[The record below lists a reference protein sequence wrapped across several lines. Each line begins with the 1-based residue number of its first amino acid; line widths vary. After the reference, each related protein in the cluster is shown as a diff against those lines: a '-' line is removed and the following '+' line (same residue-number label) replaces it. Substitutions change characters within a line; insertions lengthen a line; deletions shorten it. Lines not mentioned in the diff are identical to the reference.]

1 MKKITLTALLM
12 GLATLSSCSMIPGL
26 TPSVENP
33 LESLE
38 AGVIPTGG
46 EEVDL
51 EQLESI
57 FNDETKEETTLR
69 NGLSIKIL
77 NTTFEYSD
85 VSKYNNDGFKE
96 EYNDVIRISNANAE
110 VNLTGLT
117 TATEINQFAASAKA
131 NADVYYLSEAQNDYN
146 PYKHELTLSMAAE
159 SYVKEGNLYLYLN
172 SDAYKLISG
181 GESQQDFKNYAEI
194 PSEVK
199 DFILEG
205 GLTLPLLSDTNI
217 EFIEKTLE
225 ELAKNNDDSA
235 SVAAQIIFSE
245 EVLSVAFEHLFT
257 VNKYADS
264 YLLSLDLN
272 KDNVSTKAEAVLD
285 DLYNSGVLNTLI
297 GPAFGTS
304 SITVEQYTELKNEF
318 LSEVS
323 DLTKDFS
330 HAKLSVV
337 FDEVMVKSISVD
349 VDYSYNDHFVD
360 QSFERTSQ
368 TSFKLLT
375 NIVFEYSDS
384 VAVSY
389 PDLSGYEYAG
399 LQGGNVESVPPV
411 AEDK

>member
-85 VSKYNNDGFKE
+85 VSKSNNDGYKQ
-96 EYNDVIRISNANAE
+96 EYNNVLRISNANAE

-131 NADVYYLSEAQNDYN
+131 NADVYYLSEAKNDYN
-146 PYKHELTLSMAAE
+146 PYKQELTSSMAAE

-181 GESQQDFKNYAEI
+181 GESQQEFKNYTEI

-349 VDYSYNDHFVD
+349 VDYSYNDHYVD
-360 QSFERTSQ
+360 QSYERTSQ

-389 PDLSGYEYAG
+389 PDLSTYQYAG
-399 LQGGNVESVPPV
+399 NENIEPLPPV

>member
-57 FNDETKEETTLR
+57 FNDETKQETTLR

-77 NTTFEYSD
+77 NTTFEYSE
-85 VSKYNNDGFKE
+85 VFKSNNDGYKQ
-96 EYNDVIRISNANAE
+96 EYNNIIRISNANAE

-131 NADVYYLSEAQNDYN
+131 NADVYYLSEDKNDYN
-146 PYKHELTLSMAAE
+146 PYKQELTLSMAAE

-181 GESQQDFKNYAEI
+181 GESQQEFKNYAKI

-225 ELAKNNDDSA
+225 ELAKNNGDSA

-257 VNKYADS
+257 VTKYADS

-349 VDYSYNDHFVD
+349 VDYSYNDHYVD
-360 QSFERTSQ
+360 QSYERTSQ

-399 LQGGNVESVPPV
+399 AQGGNVVSVPSV